1 MGSGNLRLAV
11 ALPEGEDWNEW
22 IACNIYDFYKQVK
35 KMRKIKFFKFLKE
48 DRLKTLLKCNM
59 LFGAVLPYCT
69 ASKCPVMNAGAKY
82 TYNWQENN
90 GQTVQ
95 LSAPQYVDR

>member
-1 MGSGNLRLAV
+1 
-11 ALPEGEDWNEW
+11 
-22 IACNIYDFYKQVK
+22 
-35 KMRKIKFFKFLKE
+35 
-48 DRLKTLLKCNM
+48 M